1 MRVCIGILT
10 GLFFLSSLSVVQA
23 LEIPRL
29 VFESSDS
36 LNPVVLRLKRIDTAR
51 LRESMQ
57 FVGLVQAG
65 DPIRVIVASEQSD
78 WVQHAPPW
86 ASGYALSRLG
96 IIVLFPDRV
105 VGYPYDSLENVLF
118 HEVAHILTERAAQ
131 GQSIPRWLD
140 EGIAMV
146 AAHSWDF
153 EDRARLTWATVTRN
167 PIPLEH
173 LDSLFHKDRASATQ
187 AYVLSYALVRYF
199 IQEFGREWPR
209 HLLASLAQGLS
220 FEEAFLR
227 TTFIPLKRA
236 EAAFWTN
243 QTVWTRWVPAVTSSV
258 VLWVGILGLAFYAF
272 KKQRQRA
279 EALKRQWK
287 EEDFND

>member
-1 MRVCIGILT
+1 M
-10 GLFFLSSLSVVQA
+10 SSLSVVHA
-23 LEIPRL
+23 REIPLL
-29 VFESSDS
+29 VFESSEP
-36 LNPVVLRLKRIDTAR
+36 LNPIVVRLKRIETTR

-57 FVGLVQAG
+57 FVGLDQPG

-78 WVQHAPPW
+78 WAQRVPTW

-96 IIVLFPDRV
+96 IIVLFPERV

-131 GQSIPRWLD
+131 GQTIPRWFD

-146 AAHSWDF
+146 AVPFLGSGRPCQADVGHGHRKSNFARTPLTHSF
-153 EDRARLTWATVTRN
+153 TKMALRLSR
-167 PIPLEH
+167 PMFFL
-173 LDSLFHKDRASATQ
+173 
-187 AYVLSYALVRYF
+187 YALVRYF

-209 HLLASLAQGLS
+209 HMLASLAAGLS

-227 TTFIPLKRA
+227 TTFTPLKRA
-236 EAAFWTN
+236 EAAFWNN

-287 EEDFND
+287 EEDFDE

>member
-1 MRVCIGILT
+1 
-10 GLFFLSSLSVVQA
+10 
-23 LEIPRL
+23 
-29 VFESSDS
+29 
-36 LNPVVLRLKRIDTAR
+36 
-51 LRESMQ
+51 MQ
-57 FVGLVQAG
+57 FVGLGQPG
-65 DPIRVIVASEQSD
+65 EPIRIIVASEQSD
-78 WVQHAPPW
+78 WAQRAPTW

-96 IIVLFPDRV
+96 IIVLFPERV

-131 GQSIPRWLD
+131 GQTIPRWFD

-146 AAHSWDF
+146 AAHSWDL
-153 EDRARLTWATVTRN
+153 EDRARLTWATVTGN
-167 PIPLEH
+167 PISLAY
-173 LDSLFHKDRASATQ
+173 LDSLFFKDGASAKQ

-199 IQEFGREWPR
+199 IKKFGREWPR
-209 HLLASLAQGLS
+209 HMLASLAAGLS

-227 TTFIPLKRA
+227 TTFTPLNRA
-236 EAAFWTN
+236 EAGFWTN

-258 VLWVGILGLAFYAF
+258 VLWVGILGLALYAF

-287 EEDFND
+287 EEDFDE

>member
-36 LNPVVLRLKRIDTAR
+36 LNPVVVRLKRIETDR
-51 LRESMQ
+51 LRESMH

-78 WVQHAPPW
+78 WAQRAPIW

-96 IIVLFPDRV
+96 IIVLLPDRV

-131 GQSIPRWLD
+131 GQTIPRWLD
-140 EGIAMV
+140 EGIAMA
-146 AAHSWDF
+146 AAHSWDL
-153 EDRARLTWATVTRN
+153 EDRARLTWATVTGN
-167 PIPLEH
+167 PISLEH
-173 LDSLFHKDRASATQ
+173 LDSLFHKDSASAKQ

-199 IQEFGREWPR
+199 IQKFGREWPR
-209 HLLASLAQGLS
+209 HMLASLAEGLS

-227 TTFIPLKRA
+227 TTFTPLNRA

-287 EEDFND
+287 EEDFDD